1 MANNQNVPQVI
12 DPKTGRTKVSTGLG
26 TPMPTP
32 GMKSPQPVTGDMKS
46 PQPVT
51 GDMKS
56 PQPVTGGI
64 NTPLPGAGAGAGD
77 MKSPLPIT
85 ASVMTPAQKNL
96 YAVNPGHIRTQ
107 VNYNKPIG

>member
-46 PQPVT
+46 PQPVA
-51 GDMKS
+51 
-56 PQPVTGGI
+56 GGI